1 MTLEEYVNKRVNE
14 EDDLKGLTKEELEKN
29 NWTVVPEGVWFGVDF
44 AESHKVN
51 VLNIL
56 TDVLDLDTDA
66 EGYNFVVCAY
76 KKQENEDE

>member
-1 MTLEEYVNKRVNE
+1 
-14 EDDLKGLTKEELEKN
+14 
-29 NWTVVPEGVWFGVDF
+29 VWFGVDY

-56 TDVLDLDTDA
+56 TDLLDLDTDA

-76 KKQENEDE
+76 KKEESDNEQ

>member
-1 MTLEEYVNKRVNE
+1 MI
-14 EDDLKGLTKEELEKN
+14 TKKELEKN
-29 NWTVVPEGVWFGVDF
+29 DWTVVSEGVWFGVDF

-56 TDVLDLDTDA
+56 TDLLNLDTDA

-76 KKQENEDE
+76 KKEKNEEDE

>member
-1 MTLEEYVNKRVNE
+1 MI
-14 EDDLKGLTKEELEKN
+14 TKEKLEKN
-29 NWTVVPEGVWFGVDF
+29 DWTVVPEGVWFGVDF

-56 TDVLDLDTDA
+56 ADLLELDTDA

>member
-1 MTLEEYVNKRVNE
+1 MMTK
-14 EDDLKGLTKEELEKN
+14 KELEKTGWN
-29 NWTVVPEGVWFGVDF
+29 VIPKGVWFGVNY

-56 TDVLDLDTDA
+56 TDLLDLDTDA

-76 KKQENEDE
+76 KKEESDDDKS